1 MIFFILNSQVPST
14 AIFMN
19 TAVDKNMMRYDM
31 KQEYN
36 VARSLAIR
44 YST

>member
-1 MIFFILNSQVPST
+1 
-14 AIFMN
+14 
-19 TAVDKNMMRYDM
+19 MMRYDM